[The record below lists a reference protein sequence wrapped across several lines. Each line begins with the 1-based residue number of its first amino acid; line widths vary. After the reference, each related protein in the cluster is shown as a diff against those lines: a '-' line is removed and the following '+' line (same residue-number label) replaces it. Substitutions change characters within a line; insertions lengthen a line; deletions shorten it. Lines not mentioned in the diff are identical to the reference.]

1 MWIKLKRF
9 GDANGA
15 NVGYIYTIGNVSSAG
30 QKTFVYCRQQNTGE
44 NPTYQLLFAGYS
56 YDFPI
61 NKNDWALN
69 TWYHIVTGYDGTTF
83 NGTNLQAYV
92 DGVSVGTLTD
102 NASNGG
108 DAGAQLNIAEN
119 PRLTLANNDTE
130 HFSGY
135 ISNFKL
141 YDTPLTASEV
151 KTLYQM
157 GRLGSVANPQPLHI
171 AAPLYSPGT
180 IVQVEQAVKTDTQTT
195 TVASPVDVSGLS
207 VTIHP
212 KFSNSKILVSYQV
225 NMGGNYHMFL
235 RVFRTQNGVTTIVGS
250 GDAAGTRPLASS
262 HQSHFHINDMNSMN
276 MEILEPCNGT
286 DAIEYKVQFWVASAS
301 YTAYINRPMTA
312 ADNVYNAFV
321 SSSITAKEV
330 CQ

>member
-1 MWIKLKRF
+1 
-9 GDANGA
+9 
-15 NVGYIYTIGNVSSAG
+15 
-30 QKTFVYCRQQNTGE
+30 
-44 NPTYQLLFAGYS
+44 
-56 YDFPI
+56 
-61 NKNDWALN
+61 
-69 TWYHIVTGYDGTTF
+69 
-83 NGTNLQAYV
+83 
-92 DGVSVGTLTD
+92 
-102 NASNGG
+102 
-108 DAGAQLNIAEN
+108 
-119 PRLTLANNDTE
+119 
-130 HFSGY
+130 
-135 ISNFKL
+135 
-141 YDTPLTASEV
+141 
-151 KTLYQM
+151 M
-157 GRLGSVANPQPLHI
+157 GRTGSVANPQPLHI

-262 HQSHFHINDMNSMN
+262 HQSHFDVNDQRSMN

-286 DAIEYKVQFWVASAS
+286 DAIEYKVQFWVASTS
-301 YTAYINRPMTA
+301 YTAYINRAMTA